1 MLNKA
6 LYGLK
11 QAPRIWFF
19 TLALFLKDLGF
30 LPLSADLSVFCHKN
44 IYIAV
49 YVDDMLIVGPSL
61 AEIQDIKGKL
71 HRRFQMSDLGPC
83 HYYLGMSVRRD
94 RQQRILSLS
103 QHGYIEKVLRDFGMD
118 NAKPAVTPME
128 TSKMEALPEGY
139 ECSLED
145 RNWYARIL
153 GSLMYAMLGT
163 RVDIAYSVSFLNRF
177 LRNPGPQHIRAT
189 KRIMRYLRGTR
200 KLELTFRGDLKPLV
214 GYTDSDWAGDLE
226 TRRSTSGYLF
236 NIGSGAI
243 SWSSKRQPTVSLS
256 SCEAEYVAQTQAT
269 KEAIW
274 LQSLL
279 SQLVKDDEE
288 PTATVIFGDNQG
300 AIALAKN
307 PQFHSRTKHIAIQH
321 HFVREKQAEGKVD
334 LQYIPTEQQVA
345 DGLTKALPKDRFIVF
360 RKAVGLDMEDD
371 NNAELCALELQV
383 GII

>member
-1 MLNKA
+1 
-6 LYGLK
+6 
-11 QAPRIWFF
+11 
-19 TLALFLKDLGF
+19 
-30 LPLSADLSVFCHKN
+30 
-44 IYIAV
+44 
-49 YVDDMLIVGPSL
+49 
-61 AEIQDIKGKL
+61 
-71 HRRFQMSDLGPC
+71 
-83 HYYLGMSVRRD
+83 
-94 RQQRILSLS
+94 
-103 QHGYIEKVLRDFGMD
+103 
-118 NAKPAVTPME
+118 
-128 TSKMEALPEGY
+128 
-139 ECSLED
+139 
-145 RNWYARIL
+145 
-153 GSLMYAMLGT
+153 
-163 RVDIAYSVSFLNRF
+163 
-177 LRNPGPQHIRAT
+177 
-189 KRIMRYLRGTR
+189 MRYLRGTT

-214 GYTDSDWAGDLE
+214 GYTDSDWAGDLK
-226 TRRSTSGYLF
+226 TRRPTSGYLF

-256 SCEAEYVAQTQAT
+256 SCEAEYVAQTQAA

-345 DGLTKALPKDRFIVF
+345 DGLTKALPKDRFIIF

-371 NNAELCALELQV
+371 KNQ
-383 GII
+383 